1 MGTTG
6 TANPGPGPGP
16 KHYQLIPFLWCSSVF
31 GTTEK
36 EVAEEEKEEK
46 KMIYRKW
53 SLLTG
58 PVAILAAIA
67 VPVTII
73 NYIIVK
79 DVSISHSQQNSKP

>member
-1 MGTTG
+1 M
-6 TANPGPGPGP
+6 
-16 KHYQLIPFLWCSSVF
+16 
-31 GTTEK
+31 
-36 EVAEEEKEEK
+36 AEEEKEEK

-79 DVSISHSQQNSKP
+79 DDLFPSPEKVKNDQGSTNK

>member
-1 MGTTG
+1 
-6 TANPGPGPGP
+6 
-16 KHYQLIPFLWCSSVF
+16 
-31 GTTEK
+31 
-36 EVAEEEKEEK
+36 
-46 KMIYRKW
+46 MIYRKW

-79 DVSISHSQQNSKP
+79 DDLFPSPEKVKNDQGSTNK